1 MTTDTEKAHLGVL
14 ELYRLFSSGTYSPE
28 SHWSRCDTFVQNP
41 LLLAQFTGYASTVA
55 LVPTV
60 HEYKPDPWLNTRTK

>member
-1 MTTDTEKAHLGVL
+1 MTTSTEKAHLGIAA
-14 ELYRLFSSGTYSPE
+14 LYAQFSSGAYSPE

-41 LLLAQFTGYASTVA
+41 LLLAKFTGYASTVA

-60 HEYKPDPWLNTRTK
+60 HEYIPDSLLNTRTK

>member
-14 ELYRLFSSGTYSPE
+14 ELYRLFAHSTYSPE

-41 LLLAQFTGYASTVA
+41 LLLAQFTGYASSEQFVA
-55 LVPTV
+55 QQ
-60 HEYKPDPWLNTRTK
+60 HEYQPDPWLNTRTK